1 MWLLARTDTQTKAN
15 ANLPF
20 ICFDY
25 PPGVVDLS
33 DKGVVLLPECHFD
46 SLLLPRVLL
55 PHCLL
60 PAHQDMLTNISL
72 TTLLLLASMDNKQ

>member
-1 MWLLARTDTQTKAN
+1 MWPLARTDTETKAK
-15 ANLPF
+15 ASLTF

-25 PPGVVDLS
+25 SPGVVDFS

-55 PHCLL
+55 PHCPL